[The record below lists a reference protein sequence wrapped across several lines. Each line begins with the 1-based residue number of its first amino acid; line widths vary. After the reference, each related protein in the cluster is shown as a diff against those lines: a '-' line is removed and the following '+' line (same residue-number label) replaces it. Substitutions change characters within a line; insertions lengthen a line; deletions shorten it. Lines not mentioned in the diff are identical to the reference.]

1 MYPECS
7 ASGIARSQMTPGHC
21 IRLFVCFF
29 FGGGGGGG
37 LRAGGSPSKFLHLR
51 GTCSYSDSCAQYRS
65 SLNAKILRTVR
76 LGERRKLHHCK

>member
-7 ASGIARSQMTPGHC
+7 ASGIARSQTTPRHC
-21 IRLFVCFF
+21 ICLFAFL
-29 FGGGGGGG
+29 GG
-37 LRAGGSPSKFLHLR
+37 LGGLGGLWTGGSPSKFLHLR

-76 LGERRKLHHCK
+76 LRERRKLHHCK